1 MATLEPEY
9 WTKNADEVPIPSE
22 IEPLPGRSDRTPGA
36 ISFFDPRPQA
46 NMTAIRHD
54 PQVDPEHRVQPAP
67 GMILMWPAFL
77 HHLVHSNLSQTP
89 RISISFNI
97 VLKQSSAHLPRQ

>member
-1 MATLEPEY
+1 MLLSLARSNRYRGAMTALLE
-9 WTKNADEVPIPSE
+9 
-22 IEPLPGRSDRTPGA
+22 RSLFLTPG
-36 ISFFDPRPQA
+36 PKA
-46 NMTAIRHD
+46 NMTAIRHH

-67 GMILMWPAFL
+67 GTILMWPAFL
-77 HHLVHSNLSQTP
+77 HHLVHSNLSQTA